1 MTNEEV
7 VRHAI
12 LRKLL
17 RLGYIG
23 GKHTSLENVPKGF
36 PRSER
41 KNVLKVAQKMIKEGY
56 FLVTPKPDSLHVSL
70 EPSLLPRIRQ
80 EIESE
85 KQ

>member
-1 MTNEEV
+1 MINEKV
-7 VRHAI
+7 IRHTI

-23 GKHTSLENVPKGF
+23 GKHTSLDNVPKGF

-56 FLVTPKPDSLHVSL
+56 FVVKPKPDSLHISL
-70 EPSLLPRIRQ
+70 DPSLLPRIRQ

-85 KQ
+85 E